1 MIRGFGL
8 PWQAGVIRERLVAV
22 AFWALAVVLLVNL
35 HYLYL
40 WGLPG
45 VREAGFAFMLACCL
59 LALALS
65 RVWAW
70 KSMGTP
76 FLLIVATIVS
86 YLVIGSI
93 ASFVNAAALQAEF
106 LIDVTRQVF
115 FLLVL
120 LAAALGARGLLKRV
134 DPEALLK
141 GALVVLIASCV
152 VVFFSPF
159 LRDLDVLPVY
169 RLPRWTGAFTDP
181 NDAGFIGCMT
191 AALALAFLGNRRHS
205 KLAWLGLALGYVA
218 LLGSLSKMAGLV
230 FCILSLFFIALHG
243 RRQLLLLYILPVASL
258 LSTASFWLTEP
269 ISAWLNDMQ
278 AGSCQEVLADNP
290 GLARDCETLM
300 TARETLG
307 AGRAL
312 NWDETTPMNS
322 WYGVKL
328 GGKPLRVQGL
338 YLMRLGM
345 YGTIPPELGTLDQ
358 LVVLRMSRNYL
369 HGSIP
374 PELGKLANL
383 AELGLGNN
391 RLTGAIPQE
400 LGRLSKLKELWLK
413 DNQLVGAVPEAVLKL
428 DLSVLRLQRN
438 KLSNAPPNR
447 TRARVRLPILPI
459 LPMLETA
466 RLSDAGYMITAMK
479 GDKHRSGMAIRWGLA
494 KGGLNLFLESPFI
507 GNGIYRL
514 HYLSADTINYLGE
527 MEGVHNVYLMLA
539 GEAGLVPLLLYLLF
553 LCSLARL
560 LWVAPKSPAR
570 DVIVF
575 WVVVIA
581 CFSMVFQHLLTLGA
595 CMFLIGL
602 CCALEPAGR
611 GVRLLQPENK

>member
-1 MIRGFGL
+1 MMRVFSL
-8 PWQAGVIRERLVAV
+8 PWRAGVVWERCVAV
-22 AFWALAVVLLVNL
+22 VFWALAVMLLVNL

-40 WGLPG
+40 WGLQG

-65 RVWAW
+65 RAWAW

-93 ASFVNAAALQAEF
+93 ASFVNDAASQAEF
-106 LIDVTRQVF
+106 FIDVARQVF

-120 LAAALGARGLLKRV
+120 LAAALGARGLLKRTG
-134 DPEALLK
+134 PEALLK
-141 GALVVLIASCV
+141 GAFVVLIASCAI
-152 VVFFSPF
+152 VFISPF

-218 LLGSLSKMAGLV
+218 VLGSLSKMAGLV
-230 FCILSLFFIALHG
+230 FCLLSLFFIALHG

-258 LSTASFWLTEP
+258 FSTASFWLTEP

-278 AGSCQEVLADNP
+278 AGSCQEIFADNP
-290 GLARDCETLM
+290 GLAKDCDTLLI
-300 TARETLG
+300 ARETLG

-312 NWDETTPMNS
+312 NWDESTPMNS

-345 YGTIPPELGTLDQ
+345 YGTIPPELGALDQ

-369 HGSIP
+369 HGPIP
-374 PELGKLANL
+374 PELGQLANL
-383 AELGLGNN
+383 AELVLSNN
-391 RLTGAIPQE
+391 RLTGTIPRE
-400 LGRLSKLKELWLK
+400 LGRLSKLRELWLK
-413 DNQLVGAVPEAVLKL
+413 GNQLVGAVPKAVLKL
-428 DLSVLRLQRN
+428 DLSRLRLQRN

-447 TRARVRLPILPI
+447 TRNRIRLPIPI
-459 LPMLETA
+459 LETA

-494 KGGLNLFLESPFI
+494 KGGLDLFLESPFI
-507 GNGIYRL
+507 GNGIYKL

-553 LCSLARL
+553 LYSLARL
-560 LWVAPKSPAR
+560 LWIAPKSPAR

-575 WVVVIA
+575 WIAVIA

-595 CMFLIGL
+595 NMFLIGL

-611 GVRLLQPENK
+611 GVRLPQPEG

>member
-1 MIRGFGL
+1 MRRFSL
-8 PWQAGVIRERLVAV
+8 PWQASVVRERFVAV
-22 AFWALAVVLLVNL
+22 AFWALAVMLLVNL

-40 WGLPG
+40 WGMSG

-65 RVWAW
+65 RIWAW

-76 FLLIVATIVS
+76 FLLIVATIIS
-86 YLVIGSI
+86 YLIIGSI
-93 ASFVNAAALQAEF
+93 ASFMNAAASQVAF
-106 LIDVTRQVF
+106 FIDVTRQIF

-120 LAAALGARGLLKRV
+120 LAAALGARGLLKRTG
-134 DPEALLK
+134 PEALLK
-141 GALVVLIASCV
+141 GAFVILIASCV
-152 VVFFSPF
+152 IIFVSPF
-159 LRDLDVLPVY
+159 LRDLGVLPVY

-181 NDAGFIGCMT
+181 NDAGFIGCVT

-218 LLGSLSKMAGLV
+218 VLGSLSKMAGLV
-230 FCILSLFFIALHG
+230 FSILSLFFIALHG

-269 ISAWLNDMQ
+269 ISAWLNDMR
-278 AGSCQEVLADNP
+278 AGSCQVTFADNP
-290 GLARDCETLM
+290 GLAKDCAILL

-307 AGRAL
+307 AGHAL
-312 NWDETTPMNS
+312 NWDEATPMNS

-328 GGKPLRVQGL
+328 GGRPLRVQGL
-338 YLMRLGM
+338 YLRRLGM
-345 YGTIPPELGTLDQ
+345 SGKIPPELGELDQ
-358 LVVLRMSRNYL
+358 LIVLRLNRNDL

-383 AELGLGNN
+383 AELVLGRN
-391 RLTGAIPQE
+391 RLTGAIPGE

-413 DNQLVGAVPEAVLKL
+413 DNQLVGAVPKAVLEL
-428 DLSVLRLQRN
+428 DLLVLRLQRN
-438 KLSNAPPNR
+438 KLSNAPPDR
-447 TRARVRLPILPI
+447 TRVRAWLPILK
-459 LPMLETA
+459 TA
-466 RLSDAGYMITAMK
+466 RLGDAGYMITAMK
-479 GDKHRSGMAIRWGLA
+479 GDKHRSGLVLRWELA
-494 KGGLNLFLESPFI
+494 KRGLDLFLESPFI

-514 HYLSADTINYLGE
+514 HYLNADIVNYLGE

-595 CMFLIGL
+595 NMFLIGL
-602 CCALEPAGR
+602 CCALEPASR
-611 GVRLLQPENK
+611 GVRLSQPDS

>member
-1 MIRGFGL
+1 MRGFSL
-8 PWQAGVIRERLVAV
+8 PWRAGVVRERFVAV
-22 AFWALAVVLLVNL
+22 AFWALAVMLLVNL
-35 HYLYL
+35 HYLHL
-40 WGLPG
+40 WGLQG

-65 RVWAW
+65 RAWAW

-93 ASFVNAAALQAEF
+93 ASLVNAASRAEL
-106 LIDVTRQVF
+106 LIDVARQVF

-120 LAAALGARGLLKRV
+120 LAAALGARGLLKRTG
-134 DPEALLK
+134 PEALLK
-141 GALVVLIASCV
+141 GAFVVLIASCV
-152 VVFFSPF
+152 TVFVSPL

-205 KLAWLGLALGYVA
+205 KLAWLGLALGYAAV
-218 LLGSLSKMAGLV
+218 LGSLSKMAGLV
-230 FCILSLFFIALHG
+230 FCLLSLFFIALHG
-243 RRQLLLLYILPVASL
+243 WRQLLLLYILPVASL

-269 ISAWLNDMQ
+269 VSAWLNDMQ
-278 AGSCQEVLADNP
+278 AGSCQEIFADNP
-290 GLARDCETLM
+290 GLASDCDILL

-307 AGRAL
+307 AQRAL
-312 NWDETTPMNS
+312 NWDESTPMNS

-338 YLMRLGM
+338 YLMRSGM
-345 YGTIPPELGTLDQ
+345 YGKIPPELGALDQ
-358 LVVLRMSRNYL
+358 LVVLRMGRNYL
-369 HGSIP
+369 HGPIP
-374 PELGKLANL
+374 PELGQLANL
-383 AELGLGNN
+383 AELGLGKN
-391 RLTGAIPQE
+391 RLTGAIPRE
-400 LGRLSKLKELWLK
+400 LGRLSKLKVLLLK
-413 DNQLVGAVPEAVLKL
+413 DNQLVGAVPKAVIEL
-428 DLSVLRLQRN
+428 DLSILRLQRN

-447 TRARVRLPILPI
+447 THTHIRLPT
-459 LPMLETA
+459 LETA

-479 GDKHRSGMAIRWGLA
+479 GDKHRSGLAIRWGLA
-494 KGGLNLFLESPFI
+494 KGGLDLFLESPFI

-575 WVVVIA
+575 WVAVIA

-595 CMFLIGL
+595 NMFLIGL

-611 GVRLLQPENK
+611 GMRLPQPDS

>member
-1 MIRGFGL
+1 MRGFSL
-8 PWQAGVIRERLVAV
+8 PWQAGVVRERFAAV
-22 AFWALAVVLLVNL
+22 AFWALAVMLLVNL

-45 VREAGFAFMLACCL
+45 VREVGFAFMLACCL
-59 LALALS
+59 AALALS
-65 RVWAW
+65 RAWAW

-76 FLLIVATIVS
+76 FLLIVATIIS

-93 ASFVNAAALQAEF
+93 ASFVNAAASQAEF
-106 LIDVTRQVF
+106 LIDVARQVF

-120 LAAALGARGLLKRV
+120 LAAALGARGLLKRAG
-134 DPEALLK
+134 PEALLK
-141 GALVVLIASCV
+141 GAFIILIASCV
-152 VVFFSPF
+152 IVFASPF

-218 LLGSLSKMAGLV
+218 ILGSLSKMAGLV

-278 AGSCQEVLADNP
+278 AGSCQEIFADNP
-290 GLARDCETLM
+290 GLAKDCDILLA
-300 TARETLG
+300 ARETLG
-307 AGRAL
+307 AKRAL
-312 NWDETTPMNS
+312 NWDESTPMNS

-328 GGKPLRVQGL
+328 GGRPLRVQGL
-338 YLMRLGM
+338 YLMRMGM
-345 YGTIPPELGTLDQ
+345 HGKIPPELGDLDQ
-358 LVVLRMSRNYL
+358 LVVLRMGRNYL

-391 RLTGAIPQE
+391 RLTGTIPRE
-400 LGRLSKLKELWLK
+400 LGNLSKLRELWLK
-413 DNQLVGAVPEAVLKL
+413 NNQLAGAVPKAVLKL

-438 KLSNAPPNR
+438 KLSNAPRNR
-447 TRARVRLPILPI
+447 TRVRLPT
-459 LPMLETA
+459 LETA

-479 GDKHRSGMAIRWGLA
+479 GDKHRSGLAIRWGLA
-494 KGGLNLFLESPFI
+494 KGGLDLFLESPFI
-507 GNGIYRL
+507 GNGIYKL

-560 LWVAPKSPAR
+560 LWVAPKSPTR

-575 WVVVIA
+575 WVAIIA

-595 CMFLIGL
+595 SMFLIGL

-611 GVRLLQPENK
+611 GMRLPHPDS

>member
-1 MIRGFGL
+1 MRGFSL
-8 PWQAGVIRERLVAV
+8 PWQAGVVRQRFVAV
-22 AFWALAVVLLVNL
+22 AFWALAVMLLVNL

-40 WGLPG
+40 GGLPG

-59 LALALS
+59 AALALS
-65 RVWAW
+65 RAWAW

-76 FLLIVATIVS
+76 FLLIVATLVS

-93 ASFVNAAALQAEF
+93 ASFANAAASQAEF
-106 LIDVTRQVF
+106 FIDVARQVF

-120 LAAALGARGLLKRV
+120 LAAALGARELLKRAG
-134 DPEALLK
+134 PEALLK
-141 GALVVLIASCV
+141 GAFVVLIASCV
-152 VVFFSPF
+152 IVFASPF

-218 LLGSLSKMAGLV
+218 VLGSLSKMAGLV

-269 ISAWLNDMQ
+269 ISAWFNDMQ
-278 AGSCQEVLADNP
+278 AGSCQEIFADNP
-290 GLARDCETLM
+290 GLAKDCDILL

-312 NWDETTPMNS
+312 NWDEETPMNS

-328 GGKPLRVQGL
+328 GGSPLRVQGL

-345 YGTIPPELGTLDQ
+345 HGKIPPELGELDQ
-358 LVVLRMSRNYL
+358 LVVLRMNRNYL

-391 RLTGAIPQE
+391 HLTGAIPRE

-428 DLSVLRLQRN
+428 DLAVLRLQRN
-438 KLSNAPPNR
+438 KLSNAPRNR
-447 TRARVRLPILPI
+447 TRVRLPI
-459 LPMLETA
+459 LETA
-466 RLSDAGYMITAMK
+466 RLSDAGYVITAMK
-479 GDKHRSGMAIRWGLA
+479 GDKHRSGLAIRWGLA
-494 KGGLNLFLESPFI
+494 KGGLDLFLESPLI
-507 GNGIYRL
+507 GNGIYKL

-575 WVVVIA
+575 WAAVIA

-595 CMFLIGL
+595 SMFLIGL
-602 CCALEPAGR
+602 CCALEPATR
-611 GVRLLQPENK
+611 G

>member
-1 MIRGFGL
+1 MRGFSL
-8 PWQAGVIRERLVAV
+8 PWRAGVVRERFVAV
-22 AFWALAVVLLVNL
+22 AFWALAVMLLVNL
-35 HYLYL
+35 HYLHL
-40 WGLPG
+40 WGLQG

-65 RVWAW
+65 RAWAW

-93 ASFVNAAALQAEF
+93 ASLVNAASRAEF
-106 LIDVTRQVF
+106 LIDVARQVF

-120 LAAALGARGLLKRV
+120 LAAALGARGLLKRTG
-134 DPEALLK
+134 PEALLK
-141 GALVVLIASCV
+141 GAFVVLIASCV
-152 VVFFSPF
+152 IVFASPF

-218 LLGSLSKMAGLV
+218 ILGSLSKMAGLV
-230 FCILSLFFIALHG
+230 FCLLSLFFIALHG
-243 RRQLLLLYILPVASL
+243 RRQLLLLCILPVASL

-269 ISAWLNDMQ
+269 VSAWLNDMQ
-278 AGSCQEVLADNP
+278 AGSCQEIFADNP
-290 GLARDCETLM
+290 GLASDCDILL

-307 AGRAL
+307 AERAL
-312 NWDETTPMNS
+312 NWDESTPMNS

-345 YGTIPPELGTLDQ
+345 YGKIPPELGALDQ

-369 HGSIP
+369 HGPIP
-374 PELGKLANL
+374 PELGQLANL
-383 AELGLGNN
+383 AELGLGKN
-391 RLTGAIPQE
+391 RLTGAIPRE
-400 LGRLSKLKELWLK
+400 LGRLSKLKVLLLK
-413 DNQLVGAVPEAVLKL
+413 DNQLVGAVPKAVLEL

-447 TRARVRLPILPI
+447 TRTRIRLPT
-459 LPMLETA
+459 LETA

-479 GDKHRSGMAIRWGLA
+479 GDKHRSGLAIRWELA
-494 KGGLNLFLESPFI
+494 KGGLDLFLEAPFI

-575 WVVVIA
+575 WVAVIA

-595 CMFLIGL
+595 NMFLIGL

-611 GVRLLQPENK
+611 GVRLPQPDS

>member
-1 MIRGFGL
+1 MQGFSL
-8 PWQAGVIRERLVAV
+8 PWRAGVVRERFVAV
-22 AFWALAVVLLVNL
+22 AFWALAVMLLVNL
-35 HYLYL
+35 HYLHL
-40 WGLPG
+40 WGLQG

-65 RVWAW
+65 RAWAW

-93 ASFVNAAALQAEF
+93 ASLVNAASRAEF
-106 LIDVTRQVF
+106 LIDVARQVF

-120 LAAALGARGLLKRV
+120 LTAALGARGLLKRT

-141 GALVVLIASCV
+141 GAFVVLIASCV
-152 VVFFSPF
+152 IVFASPF

-205 KLAWLGLALGYVA
+205 KLAWLGLALGYAAV
-218 LLGSLSKMAGLV
+218 LGSLSKMAGLV
-230 FCILSLFFIALHG
+230 FCLLSLFFIALHG
-243 RRQLLLLYILPVASL
+243 RRQLLLLCILPVASL

-269 ISAWLNDMQ
+269 VSAWLNDMQ
-278 AGSCQEVLADNP
+278 AGSCQEIFADNP
-290 GLARDCETLM
+290 GLASDCDILL

-307 AGRAL
+307 AEHAL
-312 NWDETTPMNS
+312 NWDESTPMNS

-345 YGTIPPELGTLDQ
+345 HGKIPPELGALDQ
-358 LVVLRMSRNYL
+358 LVVLRMGRNYL
-369 HGSIP
+369 HGPIP
-374 PELGKLANL
+374 PELGQLANL
-383 AELGLGNN
+383 AELGLGKN
-391 RLTGAIPQE
+391 RLTGTIPRE
-400 LGRLSKLKELWLK
+400 LGRLSKLKVLLLK
-413 DNQLVGAVPEAVLKL
+413 DNQLVGAVPKAVLKL

-447 TRARVRLPILPI
+447 TRTRIRLPT
-459 LPMLETA
+459 LETA

-479 GDKHRSGMAIRWGLA
+479 GDKHRSGLAIRWELA
-494 KGGLNLFLESPFI
+494 KGGLDLFLEAPFI

-575 WVVVIA
+575 WVAVIA

-595 CMFLIGL
+595 NMFLIGL
-602 CCALEPAGR
+602 CCALESASR
-611 GVRLLQPENK
+611 GVKSPQPDS

>member
-1 MIRGFGL
+1 MRGFSL
-8 PWQAGVIRERLVAV
+8 SWRAGVVRERFVAG
-22 AFWALAVVLLVNL
+22 AFWALAVMLLINL

-40 WGLPG
+40 WGLQG

-65 RVWAW
+65 RAWAW

-86 YLVIGSI
+86 YLVIGSL
-93 ASFVNAAALQAEF
+93 ASFVNDAASQAEF
-106 LIDVTRQVF
+106 FIDVARQVF

-120 LAAALGARGLLKRV
+120 LAAALGARGLLKRTG
-134 DPEALLK
+134 PETLLK
-141 GALVVLIASCV
+141 GAFVVLIASCAI
-152 VVFFSPF
+152 VFISPF

-218 LLGSLSKMAGLV
+218 VLGSLSKMAGLV
-230 FCILSLFFIALHG
+230 FCLLSLFFIALHG

-258 LSTASFWLTEP
+258 FSTASFWLTEP

-278 AGSCQEVLADNP
+278 AGSCQEIFADNP
-290 GLARDCETLM
+290 GLAKDCDTLLI
-300 TARETLG
+300 ARETLG

-312 NWDETTPMNS
+312 NWDESTPMNS

-345 YGTIPPELGTLDQ
+345 HGTIPPELGALDQ

-369 HGSIP
+369 HGPIP
-374 PELGKLANL
+374 PELGQLANL
-383 AELGLGNN
+383 AELVLSNN
-391 RLTGAIPQE
+391 RLTGTIPRE
-400 LGRLSKLKELWLK
+400 LGRLSKLRELWLK
-413 DNQLVGAVPEAVLKL
+413 DNQLVGAVPKAVLKL
-428 DLSVLRLQRN
+428 DLSRLRLQRN

-447 TRARVRLPILPI
+447 TRNRIRLPIPI
-459 LPMLETA
+459 LETA

-494 KGGLNLFLESPFI
+494 KGGLDLFLESPFI
-507 GNGIYRL
+507 GNGIYKL

-553 LCSLARL
+553 LYSLARL
-560 LWVAPKSPAR
+560 LWIAPKSPAR

-575 WVVVIA
+575 WIAVIA

-595 CMFLIGL
+595 NMFLIGL

-611 GVRLLQPENK
+611 GVGLPQPDS